1 MYFGNSVPIVLGQA
15 TDTVGDV
22 QFVLTYYRCAAIAQQ
37 FVIVQQTTSNR
48 ILNCQHTYDSGIL
61 LYLLEHL
68 FESATTNKLYL
79 FPFEIKVC
87 RYIVERPYQSLYC
100 YSLHILTILLSRSK
114 NKSRYHFV
122 VKRDLVVLSS

>member
-1 MYFGNSVPIVLGQA
+1 MICQEVAALHQSYWVRVNLSNSVPIVLGQT
-15 TDTVGDV
+15 TDAVGDV

-37 FVIVQQTTSNR
+37 FIIVQQTTSNR

-100 YSLHILTILLSRSK
+100 NSLHYIS
-114 NKSRYHFV
+114 
-122 VKRDLVVLSS
+122 